1 MEFDQT
7 CTQHPKQKIS
17 WVCLEKQCQ
26 QRVMCSPCA
35 VKIHEK
41 SHKLEE
47 LSNLLENGV
56 LQTYQSNSRNLG
68 PGLKYLIKGESELI
82 QEENRIRNENAYFQT
97 VVEKNLKVVQKKMD
111 VFKKEFLEK
120 QKEIKLSNQEERNKV
135 INELEQVNQQLKV
148 SENMGNDIEEAF
160 QKIQTYVNHK
170 EYELKNNKEA
180 EIVNKKIYLLNLMKD
195 NYLKMIKVYFSNAF
209 TIEFCKLF
217 DMQMETLNSKEVQDV
232 NGFLDYVD
240 SKWKQ
245 DYKNLQVSIEK
256 FVQKLHEGLKY
267 IIQLP
272 LQEEKGQLGQF
283 PVQPIKQQVIVP
295 QFASPAR
302 NAVQYQQQPYF
313 IPLTPF
319 NQVPSQYQFHQQQIP
334 QSSQRLYQNQNQFHS
349 APAPKCEVEND
360 YFAQSQIIYEE
371 PHVRNNTRPDFV
383 SQKTETPI
391 RRKISIEDFI
401 KIQQMGDG
409 AYSTVYSCQ
418 KKEDL
423 QKGNSNQ
430 CPIYAIKIID
440 KNFMKLNKKQHH
452 AYIEKEMLQY
462 LKYDGIIKLH
472 STFQDKNNLYF
483 LVELASDC
491 FGEFLKLYGNQK
503 LTHQIIQFYTAEI
516 VSILEYIHS
525 KGIVHRDIKPE
536 NLLITEE
543 KHLKLIDFGT
553 AVIYDQE
560 KVPPKIVQ
568 AIENYR
574 KDFVDT
580 ERRRQYSF
588 VGTNAYLTPEMISD
602 KPVGPG
608 TDLWALA
615 IMMYKMYTGTIPF
628 KTENQE
634 DSEDLYKKIVKDQI
648 IFPQSIP
655 KQAQDLMKLFLEKD
669 LNDRLVDYSKIKS
682 HPYFADIDFTSLWQM
697 NPPQPLQIHRD
708 QRKSKTFVQEPI
720 SKIIFQEMVEKD
732 SGFLIS
738 YYSPRLL
745 VLQIINDIPSIHY
758 TNPKLNDKKTVI
770 HVTQFLK
777 YQLLKQDK
785 FVIIDEKQKYIFK
798 SQNAKKWISLIGET
812 LNNGL
817 K

>member
-1 MEFDQT
+1 
-7 CTQHPKQKIS
+7 
-17 WVCLEKQCQ
+17 
-26 QRVMCSPCA
+26 
-35 VKIHEK
+35 
-41 SHKLEE
+41 
-47 LSNLLENGV
+47 
-56 LQTYQSNSRNLG
+56 
-68 PGLKYLIKGESELI
+68 
-82 QEENRIRNENAYFQT
+82 
-97 VVEKNLKVVQKKMD
+97 
-111 VFKKEFLEK
+111 
-120 QKEIKLSNQEERNKV
+120 
-135 INELEQVNQQLKV
+135 
-148 SENMGNDIEEAF
+148 
-160 QKIQTYVNHK
+160 
-170 EYELKNNKEA
+170 
-180 EIVNKKIYLLNLMKD
+180 
-195 NYLKMIKVYFSNAF
+195 
-209 TIEFCKLF
+209 
-217 DMQMETLNSKEVQDV
+217 
-232 NGFLDYVD
+232 
-240 SKWKQ
+240 
-245 DYKNLQVSIEK
+245 
-256 FVQKLHEGLKY
+256 
-267 IIQLP
+267 
-272 LQEEKGQLGQF
+272 
-283 PVQPIKQQVIVP
+283 
-295 QFASPAR
+295 
-302 NAVQYQQQPYF
+302 
-313 IPLTPF
+313 
-319 NQVPSQYQFHQQQIP
+319 
-334 QSSQRLYQNQNQFHS
+334 
-349 APAPKCEVEND
+349 
-360 YFAQSQIIYEE
+360 
-371 PHVRNNTRPDFV
+371 
-383 SQKTETPI
+383 
-391 RRKISIEDFI
+391 
-401 KIQQMGDG
+401 MGDG

-462 LKYDGIIKLH
+462 LKYEGIIKLH

-483 LVELASDC
+483 LLELAQDC
-491 FGEFLKLYGNQK
+491 FSEFLKLYGNQK

-516 VSILEYIHS
+516 LSILEYIHS

-553 AVIYDQE
+553 AVIYDQD

-568 AIENYR
+568 AIDNYR

-580 ERRRQYSF
+580 ERKRKYSF

-602 KPVGPG
+602 QPVGPG

-615 IMMYKMYTGTIPF
+615 IIMFKMYTGTIPF
-628 KTENQE
+628 KTDNQE
-634 DSEDLYKKIVKDQI
+634 DQEVLYQKIVKDQI
-648 IFPQSIP
+648 IFPKSIP
-655 KQAQDLMKLFLEKD
+655 QQAQDLMKLFLEKD
-669 LNDRLVDYSKIKS
+669 LNNRLVDYSKIKS
-682 HPYFADIDFTSLWQM
+682 HPYFADIDFNTLWQM

-738 YYSPRLL
+738 YFTPRLL

-798 SQNAKKWISLIGET
+798 SQNAKKWIGLIGET
-812 LNNGL
+812 LNHGL